1 MGHNGG
7 SHQAHQVVQLNKKI
21 LGNRKRNNRDKSYDS
36 YNQKLQLPPMIK
48 TPQDRSDRT
57 YSVPTAGGGHA
68 GTNSASANAANSNN
82 LVHGHHHQYMLPL
95 SPQANQSASGGAGSL
110 GHHGHS
116 HFAHQSSIT
125 PKTSTHAQMH
135 QRQSINE
142 GLLNATGDRSGGHGA
157 IGLISGQ
164 GQGSTGS
171 NPNGGGVSSSITGNQ
186 MFTRFSNI
194 QLQNS
199 LSKNAKISGQ
209 GGRAF

>member
-1 MGHNGG
+1 
-7 SHQAHQVVQLNKKI
+7 
-21 LGNRKRNNRDKSYDS
+21 
-36 YNQKLQLPPMIK
+36 MIK

-57 YSVPTAGGGHA
+57 YSVPTAGAH
-68 GTNSASANAANSNN
+68 NSAGHGGANSAAGNAGNSNN

-95 SPQANQSASGGAGSL
+95 SPQANQSSNGAGL

-142 GLLNATGDRSGGHGA
+142 GLLNASGERGGGHGG

-164 GQGSTGS
+164 GQGSGGS
-171 NPNGGGVSSSITGNQ
+171 GASGGGVSSSITGNQ

-194 QLQNS
+194 QL
-199 LSKNAKISGQ
+199 
-209 GGRAF
+209 

>member
-1 MGHNGG
+1 
-7 SHQAHQVVQLNKKI
+7 
-21 LGNRKRNNRDKSYDS
+21 
-36 YNQKLQLPPMIK
+36 MIK

-57 YSVPTAGGGHA
+57 YSVPTAGAHNSGSGHGGA
-68 GTNSASANAANSNN
+68 NSAAGNTGNSNN

-95 SPQANQSASGGAGSL
+95 SPQANQSSNGAGGL

-142 GLLNATGDRSGGHGA
+142 GLLNASGERGGGHGG

-164 GQGSTGS
+164 GQGSGGS
-171 NPNGGGVSSSITGNQ
+171 GASGGGVSSSITGNQ

-194 QLQNS
+194 QL
-199 LSKNAKISGQ
+199 
-209 GGRAF
+209 